1 MIGIGQP
8 YGGVIMNMTGREQKG
23 RAMLVRA
30 EYRPLIHLCL
40 SRDPRHTDTIYQEWN
55 DPWSMNM
62 QLLLD
67 QWDSNI
73 GAVREVGMSI
83 LDMSEAVREEQL
95 NYLKDRE
102 VLITHLML
110 IRSSEDDLFW
120 TGTKYQ
126 TPTSRKE
133 YVNMGDRERRR
144 IWEQIQSD
152 WSDLTDSSDLV
163 VAWRREDDL
172 FRVSS
177 CRQIPKTRREYI
189 QMGKEGRRREWDY
202 MDEMKKRVGSL
213 CYEYI

>member
-1 MIGIGQP
+1 
-8 YGGVIMNMTGREQKG
+8 
-23 RAMLVRA
+23 
-30 EYRPLIHLCL
+30 
-40 SRDPRHTDTIYQEWN
+40 
-55 DPWSMNM
+55 
-62 QLLLD
+62 
-67 QWDSNI
+67 
-73 GAVREVGMSI
+73 MSI